1 MYLTKQ
7 LMVTHDAQLTKL
19 KIVPRCTKTKLS
31 YHLKMYDHQKER
43 TVSRKFCF
51 SRVAAISFSL
61 NYFDNPI
68 GAEVCGFYEIFDRE
82 AKEEL
87 LEQNFLARREGFLL
101 PGNYGY
107 DPTDPSDLLNER
119 TVLERVYDELDSYR
133 LFQQQTTGGIY
144 LILAKK
150 WKVRD

>member
-7 LMVTHDAQLTKL
+7 LIVTHDAQLTKL
-19 KIVPRCTKTKLS
+19 KIVPKCMKTKLS
-31 YHLKMYDHQKER
+31 YQLKMYDPQKKR
-43 TVSRKFCF
+43 IVRRQFCF

-68 GAEVCGFYEIFDRE
+68 GAEACGFYEIFDRE
-82 AKEEL
+82 VKEDL

-101 PGNYGY
+101 PGNYDY

-119 TVLERVYDELDSYR
+119 TVFEQVRDKLDSYR

-144 LILAKK
+144 LILAQK